1 MMESKMVP
9 LEKYSLILKHEIIDE
24 NGKAHM
30 LNEPLV
36 VTGVISSFERNAMIC
51 PVNAMIHNMFERM
64 EHEVMQKYGEI

>member
-51 PVNAMIHNMFERM
+51 PVNVMIHNLCERM
-64 EHEVMQKYGEI
+64 EHETIQGYGEI

>member
-9 LEKYSLILKHEIIDE
+9 LEKYSLMLKHEIIDE

-51 PVNAMIHNMFERM
+51 PVNAMIHNLFERM
-64 EHEVMQKYGEI
+64 EYEAMKEYGEK